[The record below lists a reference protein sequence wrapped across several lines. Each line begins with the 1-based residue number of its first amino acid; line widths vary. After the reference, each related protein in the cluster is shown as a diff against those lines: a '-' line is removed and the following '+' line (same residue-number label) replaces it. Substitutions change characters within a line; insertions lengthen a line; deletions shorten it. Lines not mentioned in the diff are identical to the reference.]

1 MRLLHT
7 SDWHVGRTFHGAD
20 TVEALASVLSEIP
33 AMVRRE
39 RIDVVLVAGD
49 VYDSAM
55 PAGRH
60 VEALTTALQAIRDA
74 GAAVVLSS
82 GNHDSPARLGAN
94 AGFARA
100 GGLHLSTVA
109 TDPSSWRVELEDE
122 HGPVH
127 VFAIPYLEPVVLRA
141 VLPDAGIASQA
152 DAMRWAMAAVRA
164 DLAARPARSVVLA
177 HCFAAGVAPD
187 DDDAP
192 REIRAGGL
200 DVVPISA
207 FDGVDYAALG
217 HIHSRQELAPA
228 VRYSGAPLHYSFRE
242 RSPERGGWIVEL
254 GASGLEGVEW
264 RGLPVPRALT
274 QVRGEL
280 EALLA
285 DASLDG
291 TEDDWVRAV
300 LTDAAMPLDAMR
312 RLQQRWPH
320 CAQVEWAGSAERPD
334 AAAVRERLQRRSDA
348 EVVDDFLAHVRGERA
363 SAVERALVADGLAR
377 VAAAEAAR

>member
-20 TVEALASVLSEIP
+20 TVGALSAVLGEIP
-33 AMVRRE
+33 AIVRRE

-60 VEALTTALQAIRDA
+60 VEALTGALQAIRDA
-74 GAAVVLSS
+74 GAEVVLSS

-100 GGLHLSTVA
+100 GGLHLSTAA
-109 TDPSSWRVELEDE
+109 TDPSSWRIELADE

-127 VFAIPYLEPVVLRA
+127 VFAVPYLEPVVLRA
-141 VLPDAGIASQA
+141 VLPDADIATQA
-152 DAMRWAMAAVRA
+152 DAMRWAMDAVRA
-164 DLAARPARSVVLA
+164 DLAVAPARSVVLA

-187 DDDAP
+187 ADDAP

-200 DVVPISA
+200 DVVPIA
-207 FDGVDYAALG
+207 TFDGVDYAALG

-242 RSPERGGWIVEL
+242 RSPERGGWLVEL
-254 GASGLEGVEW
+254 GAGGLELVEW
-264 RGLPVPRALT
+264 IGFPVPRVLT

-280 EALLA
+280 DALLA
-285 DASLDG
+285 DPSLSG

-312 RLQQRWPH
+312 RLQERWPH
-320 CAQVEWAGSAERPD
+320 CAQVEWAGAVDPRD
-334 AAAVRERLQRRSDA
+334 AAGVRERLQRRSDV
-348 EVVDDFLAHVRGERA
+348 EVVDDFLAHVRGEGA
-363 SAVERALVADGLAR
+363 SDAERVLVADGLAR